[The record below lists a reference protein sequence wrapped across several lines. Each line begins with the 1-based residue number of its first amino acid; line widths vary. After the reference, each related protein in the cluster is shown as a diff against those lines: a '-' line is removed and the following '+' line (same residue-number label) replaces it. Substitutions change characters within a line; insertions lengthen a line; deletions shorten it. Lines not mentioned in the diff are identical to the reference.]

1 MTGIVNWISGC
12 SVAVVLLGLLG
23 CAPGLQERVEVAQAY
38 ALEKPE
44 ETAAWFR
51 TNTAPLTLSVCREW
65 AQARTLKL
73 TQSELE
79 VRMAQLS
86 ATAAF
91 SAFLP
96 QVEATYQRSGTN
108 RPLKMR
114 LNALGGLTAQ
124 MQDQWVTQAGL
135 TISQPVFAPNAW
147 LLWVAARHGSAYQ
160 QLVAER
166 NRQMLDIQV
175 ATLFYDAAV
184 AGEMIA
190 AYEAQVKASE
200 ELLQRVQRLAE
211 EGMALKAEVLRAEA
225 FQKSDRYNLRVAQD
239 NARAAKVN
247 LLDLLNFY
255 PLSQD
260 VPPLEGASLLE
271 IAGLP
276 WALTGAEGQ
285 PVPVTRAEAL
295 QTPLAEWLWAALV
308 NRRELWAADR
318 AIVLHKVEALS
329 ALANFLPTLSVAGG
343 GAYSSNSASVPHRYL
358 TGGIGGVMS
367 VFDGFHSITDYLKA
381 KEKGAAAV
389 QLREDA
395 ANALMV
401 SVWQAWTNLQQ
412 AQARKTVAEAAKVAA
427 EADYEETMARYQQD
441 QETLSDVLDRYA
453 LREQARL
460 NAVSAAYADALAEV
474 VFRDTVGLGWECKT
488 PAAPDKKEE

>member
-1 MTGIVNWISGC
+1 MTGIVNGISGC

-23 CAPGLQERVEVAQAY
+23 CAPGLQERVEVAQVY

-247 LLDLLNFY
+247 LLD
-255 PLSQD
+255 Q
-260 VPPLEGASLLE
+260 V
-271 IAGLP
+271 
-276 WALTGAEGQ
+276 AL
-285 PVPVTRAEAL
+285 
-295 QTPLAEWLWAALV
+295 
-308 NRRELWAADR
+308 
-318 AIVLHKVEALS
+318 
-329 ALANFLPTLSVAGG
+329 
-343 GAYSSNSASVPHRYL
+343 NSAKTPNSKKISIKAS
-358 TGGIGGVMS
+358 GIGIA
-367 VFDGFHSITDYLKA
+367 F
-381 KEKGAAAV
+381 
-389 QLREDA
+389 
-395 ANALMV
+395 
-401 SVWQAWTNLQQ
+401 
-412 AQARKTVAEAAKVAA
+412 
-427 EADYEETMARYQQD
+427 
-441 QETLSDVLDRYA
+441 
-453 LREQARL
+453 L
-460 NAVSAAYADALAEV
+460 NN
-474 VFRDTVGLGWECKT
+474 
-488 PAAPDKKEE
+488 